1 MAEQPNT
8 DLHTLIEGYLKR
20 MEFSTQATE
29 DGIYMLRYGSTA
41 VVMRLIQ
48 DTVTQKR
55 FLRFSAATLSDF
67 DVTEVL
73 LREIIRLNSE
83 VLFGS
88 FRLFEDHT
96 LSFSTTILAD
106 HLDFEEF
113 ETALTYVLRISD
125 EYDDILQAMVGGNR
139 AQDLLGT

>member
-1 MAEQPNT
+1 MAQQPTT
-8 DLHTLIEGYLKR
+8 DLHDLIEGYLAR
-20 MEFSTQATE
+20 MEMHAKATD

-48 DTVTQKR
+48 DTVTEKR

-67 DVTEVL
+67 DVTDVL
-73 LREIIRLNSE
+73 LREVIRLNNE

-88 FRLFEDHT
+88 FRLFADHT
-96 LSFSTTILAD
+96 LRFSTTILAD
-106 HLDFEEF
+106 HLDYEEF

-125 EYDDILQAMVGGNR
+125 EYDDVLQALVGGNR
-139 AQDLLGT
+139 ATDLLGG

>member
-1 MAEQPNT
+1 MAQQPNT
-8 DLHTLIEGYLKR
+8 DLHALIEGYLAR
-20 MEFSTQATE
+20 MEMAAKATD
-29 DGIYMLRYGSTA
+29 DGVYMLRYGSTA

-48 DTVTQKR
+48 DTVTDKR
-55 FLRFSAATLSDF
+55 FVRFSAATLSDF
-67 DVTEVL
+67 DVTDVL
-73 LREIIRLNSE
+73 LREVIRLNNE

-125 EYDDILQAMVGGNR
+125 EYDDILQALVGGNR
-139 AQDLLGT
+139 ATDLLGG

>member
-1 MAEQPNT
+1 MAEQPTT
-8 DLHTLIEGYLKR
+8 DLHALIEGYLER
-20 MEFSTQATE
+20 MEFSAKPTE
-29 DGIYMLRYGSTA
+29 DGIYMLRYGTTA
-41 VVMRLIQ
+41 VVLRLIQ
-48 DTVTQKR
+48 DKVTLKR

-67 DVTEVL
+67 DVTKVL
-73 LREIIRLNSE
+73 LQEIIRLNNE
-83 VLFGS
+83 VLFGA

-139 AQDLLGT
+139 AQDLLGS